1 MKNTPIFDAVLFDMD
16 GVIADSELHWDS
28 IDAALLRSF
37 NIDYHGEHKHEV
49 HGKGFTPAMTF
60 YKTRY
65 ALAPPLE
72 ELIAQRRDLA
82 ATYYSEHVALFD
94 DVKIVLQELREMPVK
109 IALATSSLRVL
120 ALSFLTRHDIEK
132 DFEAIV
138 AGDEVERTK
147 PAPDLYLKAAEK
159 LGIAPEKCLVVE
171 DALAGVE
178 AGKAAGMQVAAI
190 PDARFVDAADYH
202 HRADFVL
209 SRLRE
214 IVPIVRGEN

>member
-1 MKNTPIFDAVLFDMD
+1 MKHTPIFDAVLFDMD
-16 GVIADSELHWDS
+16 GVLADSELHWDE

-60 YKTRY
+60 YKAHY
-65 ALAPPLE
+65 HLQPPLD

-82 ATYYSEHVALFD
+82 ATFYGERIALFD
-94 DVKIVLQELREMPVK
+94 DVKIVLAELRAMPVK

-120 ALSFLTRHDIEK
+120 ALAFLARHEITNY
-132 DFEAIV
+132 FETIV
-138 AGDEVERTK
+138 AGDEVEHTK
-147 PAPDLYLKAAEK
+147 PAPDLYLQAAQN
-159 LGIAPEKCLVVE
+159 LGIAPQKCLVVE

-178 AGKAAGMQVAAI
+178 AGKAAGMRVAAI
-190 PDARFVDAADYH
+190 PDARFVDAADYGN
-202 HRADFVL
+202 RADFVL

-214 IVPIVRGEN
+214 IVPIVRGEH